1 MDFKTQLK
9 APEISCNGAAKRLSH
24 VITWMKNNG
33 HIDILLRDFAHSSSC
48 RFIKCSA
55 ICMMF
60 RRVRRHIHAAKHQ
73 CAILRLY
80 SLLLQLHINSCNDD
94 NCGLL
99 ACPTLRADKGVKK
112 TESERSLSGPMLTS
126 NRIAPNP
133 LLVPRVS
140 SNNTGNQ
147 VVVVLS
153 IPANGREGSSIAKL
167 KTKKL
172 EMESKY
178 LW

>member
-1 MDFKTQLK
+1 
-9 APEISCNGAAKRLSH
+9 
-24 VITWMKNNG
+24 
-33 HIDILLRDFAHSSSC
+33 
-48 RFIKCSA
+48 
-55 ICMMF
+55 MMF
-60 RRVRRHIHAAKHQ
+60 RRVRRHILAAKHQ

-80 SLLLQLHINSCNDD
+80 SLLLRLHVNSCTDE

-99 ACPTLRADKGVKK
+99 ACPTLRAEKGVKK
-112 TESERSLSGPMLTS
+112 KESERSLSGPMLTS

-153 IPANGREGSSIAKL
+153 IPANGREGPSIAKL

-172 EMESKY
+172 VMESKY